1 MRKALGSTIFVV
13 VVALIVA
20 GVGYSLNALARLP
33 STVTGVVT
41 SPGAVTIHEDV
52 FPFNTCTS
60 TASNPNADADF
71 VALHPQF
78 AQCSSSNDNLN
89 WVWYSNPI
97 ISAPVNTVVTME
109 IYNYDSATPILN
121 NYFTQPQGT
130 NSGTIT
136 VQIPATTAQKDGSLV
151 QNTTASA
158 SASDTSLTT
167 SEAVPVAAANC
178 QTKSTTNCYAVYESL
193 TSPKSTDGSGTYG
206 PGSGSP
212 ATTNVPPAFVSHT
225 FTIHGI
231 AGSTS
236 DAQPYL
242 YVSVP
247 ISGAYADAAS
257 GASAP
262 ADAAGMPLA
271 PTITTFS
278 FTTPSRPGS
287 YIWQCFDPCGSSY
300 NGFGGPMS
308 TKGYMSGTFN
318 VTA

>member
-33 STVTGVVT
+33 QTVTGVRT
-41 SPGAVTIHEDV
+41 GTESVTIHEDV
-52 FPFNTCTS
+52 FPYNVCTS
-60 TASNPNADADF
+60 TASNPHADADF
-71 VALHPQF
+71 VALNPRYK
-78 AQCSSSNDNLN
+78 QCSSSNDNLN
-89 WVWYSNPI
+89 WVWYSDPI

-130 NSGTIT
+130 TASTMS
-136 VQIPATTAQKDGSLV
+136 VQIPAIKQLKDGSYQQL
-151 QNTTASA
+151 TTATANA
-158 SASDTSLTT
+158 SGVSGLQP
-167 SEAVPVAAANC
+167 VPVSAANC
-178 QTKSTTNCYAVYESL
+178 QPNNGSLCYAQYESL
-193 TSPKSTDGSGTYG
+193 TSPAQGAGSGTYG
-206 PGSGSP
+206 PGTGV
-212 ATTNVPPAFVSHT
+212 ATTTNVPAAYVSHT

-231 AGSTS
+231 ASSTS

-242 YVSVP
+242 YVSAP
-247 ISGAYADAAS
+247 ISGAYADAPS
-257 GASAP
+257 GSSTP
-262 ADAAGMPLA
+262 ADAAGLPLA

-287 YIWQCFDPCGSSY
+287 YIWQCFDPCGANF

-308 TKGYMSGTFN
+308 TKGYMSGTFT